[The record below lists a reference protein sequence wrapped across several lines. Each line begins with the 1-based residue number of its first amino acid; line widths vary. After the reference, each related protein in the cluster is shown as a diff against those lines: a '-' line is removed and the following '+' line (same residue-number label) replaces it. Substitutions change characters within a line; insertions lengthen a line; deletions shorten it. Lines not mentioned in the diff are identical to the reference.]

1 MTALQFLENIR
12 IDGEQV
18 RGVVQA
24 TIDAEK
30 TTLVYDVRKADG
42 EAAQRVVT
50 VETEAV
56 TVG

>member
-1 MTALQFLENIR
+1 MTALEFLENIR
-12 IDGEQV
+12 IDGAPV

-30 TTLVYDVRKADG
+30 TTLVYDMRKADG
-42 EAAQRVVT
+42 ETAQRVVT

>member
-1 MTALQFLENIR
+1 MTALEFLENIR
-12 IDGEQV
+12 IDGAPV
-18 RGVVQA
+18 CGVVQA

-42 EAAQRVVT
+42 ETAQRVVT

>member
-30 TTLVYDVRKADG
+30 TTLVYDVRKADS
-42 EAAQRVVT
+42 ETAQRVVT
-50 VETEAV
+50 VEMEAV

>member
-12 IDGEQV
+12 IDGAPV

-30 TTLVYDVRKADG
+30 TTLIYDVQKADG
-42 EAAQRVVT
+42 ETAQRVVT
-50 VETEAV
+50 VETGAV

>member
-30 TTLVYDVRKADG
+30 TTLIYDVQKADG
-42 EAAQRVVT
+42 ETAQRVVT
-50 VETEAV
+50 VETGAV

>member
-30 TTLVYDVRKADG
+30 TTLVYDVGKADS
-42 EAAQRVVT
+42 ETAQRVVT

>member
-12 IDGEQV
+12 IDGAPV

-30 TTLVYDVRKADG
+30 TTLVYDVGKADG
-42 EAAQRVVT
+42 ETAQRVVT

>member
-30 TTLVYDVRKADG
+30 TTLVSDVRTADS
-42 EAAQRVVT
+42 ETAQRVVT

>member
-1 MTALQFLENIR
+1 MCLDETIR
-12 IDGEQV
+12 REQV

-30 TTLVYDVRKADG
+30 TTLVYDVRKADS
-42 EAAQRVVT
+42 ETAQRVVT